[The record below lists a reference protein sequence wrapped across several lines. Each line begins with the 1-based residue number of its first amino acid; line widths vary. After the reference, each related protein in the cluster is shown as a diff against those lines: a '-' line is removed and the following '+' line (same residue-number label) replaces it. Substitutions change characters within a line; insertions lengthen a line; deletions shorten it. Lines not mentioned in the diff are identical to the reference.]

1 MKAISIFFDLDG
13 TVYSGFGAN
22 AVAVANIQLDIS

>member
-13 TVYSGFGAN
+13 TVYSGLGAI
-22 AVAVANIQLDIS
+22 AVAVVNIQLDIS